1 MLAREVLLRKTG
13 LGAGKMLF
21 FVVALSPVISTVPIG
36 TLTGVLFMVVLST
49 FNWQTFPMLASHVL
63 PESLLKCVERIAGPL
78 PRIPKADAFVIV
90 LTTVLAVYFNLAVGV
105 VVGSWSSIALAPS
118 LLTLWDRPRA

>member
-1 MLAREVLLRKTG
+1 MGGDAMIGQSTINISVNGARGRLS
-13 LGAGKMLF
+13 GATAGILMLF

-63 PESLLKCVERIAGPL
+63 PESLLKL
-78 PRIPKADAFVIV
+78 
-90 LTTVLAVYFNLAVGV
+90 
-105 VVGSWSSIALAPS
+105 S
-118 LLTLWDRPRA
+118 LIHI